1 MIFLIDY
8 ENVNN
13 AGMRGAE
20 FLQPTDTLILF
31 FSKNAHNMEKR
42 YLIDIQNSGCT
53 FETYKLINS
62 QKNGLDFYLATKLGE
77 VFGNPANKSVVI
89 ISKDAGFQA
98 VRDFWQCCAK
108 PQRRVFLSE
117 SIELGILRANEHDE
131 RTDIIR
137 YRLLSTD
144 IGKFFNAYRETLK
157 LRELLQEVFN
167 DTEYINRTDE
177 MEEILKTGKTAKVI
191 YLNTLHCFGRKDGLA
206 VYQRLKNC
214 AKL

>member
-1 MIFLIDY
+1 M
-8 ENVNN
+8 
-13 AGMRGAE
+13 
-20 FLQPTDTLILF
+20 
-31 FSKNAHNMEKR
+31 
-42 YLIDIQNSGCT
+42 
-53 FETYKLINS
+53 
-62 QKNGLDFYLATKLGE
+62 
-77 VFGNPANKSVVI
+77 
-89 ISKDAGFQA
+89 
-98 VRDFWQCCAK
+98 
-108 PQRRVFLSE
+108 
-117 SIELGILRANEHDE
+117 GILRANEHDE

-137 YRLLSTD
+137 DRLLSTD